1 MLLFQ
6 LWWAGPLFLE
16 AEEAWEEDSEAAA
29 WEEDSQAAAVEWE
42 EDLEA
47 AAAWE
52 EEWEEAASAE
62 EAAALEEAAAGWG
75 EECTLG
81 ASPLET
87 ESCAALAGDHP
98 PCGDASPPPRSNL
111 RE

>member
-1 MLLFQ
+1 M
-6 LWWAGPLFLE
+6 E
-16 AEEAWEEDSEAAA
+16 WEEDS
-29 WEEDSQAAAVEWE
+29 
-42 EDLEA
+42 EA

-62 EAAALEEAAAGWG
+62 EAAALEEAAWAAAVGWG
-75 EECTLG
+75 EECTLV
-81 ASPLET
+81 ASPLEA
-87 ESCAALAGDHP
+87 EGCAALAGDLP